1 MTKKYLSVLEIIMII
16 AVGIFPLFL
25 VLPNRGFNYLS
36 WEGAYRLSKGQIP
49 FRDFGSPVGGAYWVI
64 PALFFKIFGCQVIT
78 LLKTQAFLNIVSG
91 LAFRSILKTVGVTP
105 LARVSAV
112 FVYCISYS
120 FQNYWPWYNHSVF
133 VYGFVALAFV
143 IKLVVS
149 DENKH
154 IWWLLIA
161 AGFFTYFSFF
171 TKQDGGGLIF
181 LICVAILLYNTYVEK
196 KWLPVL
202 IYLGS
207 FLFFVAVTVL
217 YFSQYEFGYWFNY
230 GQKPHGSRI
239 MAGEIING
247 FLGES
252 QWLKFYLLIIVLL
265 MLTRF
270 KKGNDILKNK
280 KYMTFLLLTLGIL
293 GSAAIVQITSY
304 VPTFVNMYFHSF
316 AFAFILNELM
326 VHLNIKTSPKVFLPL
341 VLGGTMLWWSELP
354 WDYFQRLFI
363 SKKAKGMIELSPEGE
378 NMVGINNY
386 KLSKTDKNDSES
398 KWATTSSIYT
408 LKNLRMP
415 AATIKG
421 IERILDM
428 DIVKEKKDLRVL
440 NISELT
446 FLAAEIPYEL
456 ERNPK
461 APLWHHLGVG
471 MFNEQLHMYEQ
482 RIHEGYYDL
491 VIFEYIPTLNN
502 YFPFGVRDALLSDYK
517 RVDSF
522 LAPKSGET
530 GSVEVYIKKD

>member
-64 PALFFKIFGCQVIT
+64 PALFFKIFGGQVIT

>member
-1 MTKKYLSVLEIIMII
+1 MTKKYLSVLEIVMIL
-16 AVGIFPLFL
+16 AVAIFPLFL
-25 VLPNRGFNYLS
+25 VLPNRSFNYLT

-49 FRDFGSPVGGAYWVI
+49 FRDFGSPLGGAYWVI
-64 PALFFKIFGCQVIT
+64 PAIFFKIFGSQVIT
-78 LLKTQAFLNIVSG
+78 LLKTQVFLNIVSG
-91 LAFRSILKTVGVTP
+91 LAFRSILKTVEVTP

-133 VYGFVALAFV
+133 IYGFVALAFV
-143 IKLVVS
+143 VKLVVRG
-149 DENKH
+149 DQRH
-154 IWWLLIA
+154 AWWLLIA

-171 TKQDGGGLIF
+171 TKQDGGGLIL
-181 LICVAILLYNTYVEK
+181 LICAAILLYNTYVEK
-196 KWLPVL
+196 KWLPIL

-207 FLFFVAVTVL
+207 FSLFVALTVL

-239 MAGEIING
+239 MAGEVING

-252 QWLKFYLLIIVLL
+252 QWLKFYFLLIIVL

-270 KKGNDILKNK
+270 KKGNDILRNK

-293 GSAAIVQITSY
+293 CSAVIVQITSY

-316 AFAFILNELM
+316 AFAFILNELIA
-326 VHLNIKTSPKVFLPL
+326 HLNIKTSPKIFLPL

-363 SKKAKGMIELSPEGE
+363 SKKSKGRIELSPEGE

-386 KLSKTDKNDSES
+386 NISKAGKGDSVTR
-398 KWATTSSIYT
+398 WATTKSIYT
-408 LKNLRMP
+408 LKHLRMP
-415 AATIKG
+415 EESIKG
-421 IERILDM
+421 IERILSM

-440 NISELT
+440 NVSELT

-456 ERNPK
+456 ERNPE
-461 APLWHHLGVG
+461 APLWFHLGVG
-471 MFNEQLHMYEQ
+471 MFNKQLHMYQQ
-482 RIHEGYYDL
+482 RIREGYYDL

-502 YFPFGVRDALLSDYK
+502 FYPFGIRDVLLSDYK
-517 RVDSF
+517 MVDSF
-522 LAPKSGET
+522 VAPKSGEAGT
-530 GSVEVYIKKD
+530 IEVFVKRN